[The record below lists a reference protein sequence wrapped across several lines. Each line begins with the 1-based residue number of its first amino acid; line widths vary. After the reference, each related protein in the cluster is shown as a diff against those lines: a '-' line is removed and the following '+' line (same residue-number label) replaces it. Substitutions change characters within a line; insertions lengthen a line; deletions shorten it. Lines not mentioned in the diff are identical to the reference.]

1 MPSKISPNYSA
12 PSSAKASVGR
22 PPVVV
27 VLGHVDHGKT
37 KLLDMIRETNIVE
50 GESGGITQHIGAYQ
64 VDITTNDKRQTTKKI
79 TFLDTP
85 GHEAFT
91 AIRSRGA
98 KVADIAILVVA
109 ADESVKPQ
117 TKEAISIIKEAGIPC
132 VVAINKTDKEG
143 SNPAKVKQDLAQE
156 NILVEEWGGQTP
168 AVEISAKT
176 GVGIPELLEM
186 VLLVAEL
193 QELKEITGGPASGII
208 IESNLDKRRGYVA
221 TALVQEGILH
231 VGDWIVVGHVVGKVK
246 SMEDFLGRVLEEA
259 RPSQPVLLT
268 GWQEAPRVGG
278 QFRTASA
285 KKAAEELAADS
296 ITPPPIAFNT
306 YRGEQPAGSERL
318 TLNIIFKAD
327 VASSL
332 EAIELSIGAI
342 KNEQVGIRVLDS
354 GIGNISEADVKTAAA
369 KGAVILGFRVQTDP
383 AAAKLAERDG
393 ITVASFDIIYELI
406 EAIRN
411 KLAALLP
418 TQTQRSVIGKL
429 RVLAIF
435 KKDARAIILGGRVV
449 SGVVRKGAVVDLVRG
464 ETITRVGK
472 ISSLQQ
478 EKVDTAEV
486 GQGVECGMRIDT
498 SAFDGDIQ
506 ENDTLE
512 FITEEQVKQLL

>member
-1 MPSKISPNYSA
+1 MASQTPDN
-12 PSSAKASVGR
+12 KAAAVR

-37 KLLDMIRETNIVE
+37 KLLDFIRKTNIVE

-64 VDITTNDKRQTTKKI
+64 AEANGKLI

-117 TKEAISIIKEAGIPC
+117 TKEAISIIKEAGLPC

-176 GVGIPELLEM
+176 GAGVPELLDM

-193 QELKEITGGPASGII
+193 AELKEVTDVPSSGII

-231 VGDWIVVGHVVGKVK
+231 VGDWIVVDHVVGKVK
-246 SMEDFLGRVLEEA
+246 SMEDFLGRTLDEA
-259 RPSQPVLLT
+259 RPSQPVLIT
-268 GWQEAPRVGG
+268 GWQEPPRVGG
-278 QFRTASA
+278 QFRTAPA
-285 KKAAEELAADS
+285 KKAAEEMAADS
-296 ITPPPIAFNT
+296 ITPPPVAFDTYGGVLPAVFDRISLNFMFIAV
-306 YRGEQPAGSERL
+306 
-318 TLNIIFKAD
+318 

-393 ITVASFDIIYELI
+393 IVVKSFDIIYELI

-411 KLAALLP
+411 NLTTLLP
-418 TQTQRSVIGKL
+418 TTTQRSVIGKL
-429 RVLAIF
+429 RVLALF
-435 KKDARAIILGGRVV
+435 KKDARAIILGGRVI

-464 ETITRVGK
+464 DAITRVGK

-478 EKVDTAEV
+478 EKVDTVEV

-498 SAFDGDIQ
+498 ASFDGEIQ
-506 ENDTLE
+506 EGDTLE